1 MWEGVGW
8 EGSGALL
15 NALSVVS
22 AISTR
27 VGSSDVIL
35 TESTA
40 YLVNISVYE
49 IPLRTCKYPNT
60 LHPKS

>member
-1 MWEGVGW
+1 MV
-8 EGSGALL
+8 GSGALL
-15 NALSVVS
+15 KALSVVS

-35 TESTA
+35 LETTA

-49 IPLRTCKYPNT
+49 IPLPTCKYPNT